1 MEQMNKLHERFDHFT
16 ATLLLA
22 GMSNRDEGSSLSCC
36 VLSRPKGALRAIC
49 ISPYLQRPSGGRTRT
64 RGTERGEGDPEEVNL
79 LAQDGVG
86 GAGVDLSC
94 VLKVWFVFFLALG
107 ATPKK

>member
-1 MEQMNKLHERFDHFT
+1 MKD
-16 ATLLLA
+16 
-22 GMSNRDEGSSLSCC
+22 SII
-36 VLSRPKGALRAIC
+36 SRPLFLWQACRTEMKDHLSPAASYQGQRGHFAQFASRLTFKG
-49 ISPYLQRPSGGRTRT
+49 PQVDGRG
-64 RGTERGEGDPEEVNL
+64 RGEDRERGEGDPEEVNL

-94 VLKVWFVFFLALG
+94 VLKVWFVFFLVLG